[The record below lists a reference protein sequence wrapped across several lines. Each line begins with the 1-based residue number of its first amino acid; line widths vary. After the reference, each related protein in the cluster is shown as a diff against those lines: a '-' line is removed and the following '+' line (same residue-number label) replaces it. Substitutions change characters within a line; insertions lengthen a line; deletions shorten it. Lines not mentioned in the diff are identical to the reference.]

1 MKQNV
6 KHLVIV
12 CAPILKYTR
21 HRAPVSRSFFGTH
34 APHTRFTRTLRI
46 MLKTLNVQS
55 KNYKSTRLQQRL
67 ALESARKQKE
77 MKGMILDSRKTL
89 FMSLRDNTGINWYRA
104 KQILKHLEV
113 HQRHPNVTSQAMRE
127 KITEIANL
135 VKQGK

>member
-1 MKQNV
+1 MLFFSSFLMAAKKFAPMVPYGV
-6 KHLVIV
+6 K
-12 CAPILKYTR
+12 R
-21 HRAPVSRSFFGTH
+21 
-34 APHTRFTRTLRI
+34 
-46 MLKTLNVQS
+46 S